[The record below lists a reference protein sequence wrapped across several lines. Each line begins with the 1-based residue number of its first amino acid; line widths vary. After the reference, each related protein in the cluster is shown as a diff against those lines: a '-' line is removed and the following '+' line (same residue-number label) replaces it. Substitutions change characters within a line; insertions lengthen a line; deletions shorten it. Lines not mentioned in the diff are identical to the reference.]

1 VVGALLNRPGAL
13 QHRDGPA
20 RLRRAASVQI
30 TATDISREV
39 LGRGRAGRY
48 SEINRGLPA
57 AMLVRHFARAGTGWE
72 LSAAM
77 RSRVTFTQHN
87 LLDPPP
93 AGGPFDIIFGRN
105 VLICFDLATRRAV
118 LGRVSAVPAPRGFV
132 LPGATESTLGIQ
144 DA

>member
-1 VVGALLNRPGAL
+1 M
-13 QHRDGPA
+13 
-20 RLRRAASVQI
+20 
-30 TATDISREV
+30 